1 MAYAAGAKILKDAG
15 EQATDCEKQLSAALV
30 EVENNA
36 AADLKA
42 VLKELYFKVN
52 RRAMPGLD
60 FITRFCS
67 PPKNSRLDL
76 AEKLSSSSSP
86 SPR

>member
-36 AADLKA
+36 TADLKA
-42 VLKELYFKVN
+42 VLKELYFKV
-52 RRAMPGLD
+52 R
-60 FITRFCS
+60 TRSFLGTRVY
-67 PPKNSRLDL
+67 N
-76 AEKLSSSSSP
+76 
-86 SPR
+86 

>member
-1 MAYAAGAKILKDAG
+1 MTHGLYRGILKAFLFRLLVGLNNMAYAAGAKILKDAG

-42 VLKELYFKVN
+42 VLKELYFKVRIRKCHGTLIYN
-52 RRAMPGLD
+52 
-60 FITRFCS
+60 
-67 PPKNSRLDL
+67 
-76 AEKLSSSSSP
+76 
-86 SPR
+86 

>member
-42 VLKELYFKVN
+42 VLKELYFKV
-52 RRAMPGLD
+52 RAGKWSRNTGL
-60 FITRFCS
+60 
-67 PPKNSRLDL
+67 
-76 AEKLSSSSSP
+76 
-86 SPR
+86 